1 MLQEMRSGGVTV
13 EQLNLMKVAGMGA
26 ITVNAQEVCVEL
38 YVYKPPKNK
47 FANMILQYLV
57 NDGVVK
63 LANTA

>member
-13 EQLNLMKVAGMGA
+13 EQLNMMKVAGMGA

-47 FANMILQYLV
+47 FANMILQ
-57 NDGVVK
+57 
-63 LANTA
+63 